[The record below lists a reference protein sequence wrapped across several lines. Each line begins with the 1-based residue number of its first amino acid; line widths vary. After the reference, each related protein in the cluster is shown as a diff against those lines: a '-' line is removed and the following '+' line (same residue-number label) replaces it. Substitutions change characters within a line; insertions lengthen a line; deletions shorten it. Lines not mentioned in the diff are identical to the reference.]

1 MKPEEIVPYIVRES
15 GCSTIA
21 ISDAMGRSRGY
32 LAAYIANKRTPNI
45 KLLAELGDELNY
57 DLLIRNRKTGRE
69 IIIDPPKK
77 EE

>member
-32 LAAYIANKRTPNI
+32 LSAYIANRRTPNI
-45 KLLAELGDELNY
+45 KLLAELGDE
-57 DLLIRNRKTGRE
+57 LIRNRKTGRE
-69 IIIDPPKK
+69 IIIDPPEK